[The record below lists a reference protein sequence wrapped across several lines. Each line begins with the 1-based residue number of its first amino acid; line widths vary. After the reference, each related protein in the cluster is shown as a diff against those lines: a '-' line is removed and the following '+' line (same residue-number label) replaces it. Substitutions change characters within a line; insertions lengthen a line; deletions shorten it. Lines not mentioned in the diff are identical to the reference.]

1 MHRKLCSQSKITKIL
16 FIPKFIS
23 ILFYILSCLRR
34 GVLVQVRMNVAMATG
49 IKNVKLLDNLKSNS
63 VGCLQIV
70 SGDRIMEFFILS
82 CILPSPI
89 ISREW

>member
-1 MHRKLCSQSKITKIL
+1 
-16 FIPKFIS
+16 
-23 ILFYILSCLRR
+23 
-34 GVLVQVRMNVAMATG
+34 MNVAMATG